1 MFILYTI
8 FDLDQIE
15 KMSSYLP
22 GVLLLDLHGHGH
34 NHDFIEV
41 GYRLTADILN
51 AISDPQ
57 VKNRIHQNGCQ
68 IIF

>member
-1 MFILYTI
+1 
-8 FDLDQIE
+8 
-15 KMSSYLP
+15 MSSYLP

-57 VKNRIHQNGCQ
+57 VFDVISAFDVLISEHNMLHVITFYHN
-68 IIF
+68 